1 MKFVIDYEPTA
12 KGVARVSW
20 LNGKPR
26 TYYHKNTVAALE
38 AIRTMVHAMHLKP
51 FPVHVP
57 IAMTVTFYRTR
68 PRWGLKREFLPC
80 RKPDLDNFLKL
91 TLDTITEMVVPDDA
105 QICVIHAYK
114 VWSDNGSGRIDID
127 LQEVKHNVKS

>member
-1 MKFVIDYEPTA
+1 MKLTIPYEPTP
-12 KGVARVSW
+12 KGVPRTRFF
-20 LNGKPR
+20 NGKAI

-68 PRWGLKREFLPC
+68 PRWGLKREFLPV

-91 TLDTITEMVVPDDA
+91 TLDTITEMAVPDDA
-105 QICVIHAYK
+105 QICVLHAYK
-114 VWSDNGSGRIDID
+114 VWSDNGSGRIEID
-127 LQEVKHNVKS
+127 LQEIKKDA